1 MSYFGGQ
8 PTNPFGAPTPKPP
21 ILKRQVPPLPEN
33 LDMATLADIRC
44 SVNTFSPATGEI
56 IEVVVGV
63 EKRKFHVHDQILR
76 SGSAFFK
83 TALSKEWKEGK
94 TRVVLLPD
102 DAASLVD
109 RYVQWLYT
117 GKVGVTLDN
126 GKTDYA
132 TLAGLYCLGEKLM
145 HDAFQDRIVDALV
158 SGTREPNNNAG
169 HPTTC
174 SFPMKDVVDDIY
186 KGTPKGSP
194 ARRFMVDMHVMQG
207 TSGWIDVERPES
219 VNHEFA
225 VDLAFAMM
233 QERAVTGETKTKH
246 AELNRGIPCS
256 YHKHGKD
263 GVCGGKA

>member
-1 MSYFGGQ
+1 MSYFGQ
-8 PTNPFGAPTPKPP
+8 PTNAYKAQSTPKALFPEFQIP
-21 ILKRQVPPLPEN
+21 QVPE
-33 LDMATLADIRC
+33 TLTWRHLQ
-44 SVNTFSPATGEI
+44 TFAARATGEI
-56 IEVVVGV
+56 VEVVVGA

-76 SGSAFFK
+76 SGSAFFEG
-83 TALSKEWKEGK
+83 ALSKEWKEGQ

-102 DAASLVD
+102 DGASLVD

-117 GKVGVTLDN
+117 GKVGVTLDT
-126 GKTDYA
+126 GRTDYA

-145 HDAFQDRIVDALV
+145 HDSFQDRIIDAFV
-158 SGTREPNNNAG
+158 SGMREPLKYAG
-169 HPTTC
+169 PHTTSSC
-174 SFPMKDVVDDIY
+174 PFRDVVDEIY

-194 ARRFMVDMHVMQG
+194 GRRLMVNMHVMQG
-207 TSGWIDVERPES
+207 TSLWIDVEHPES

-233 QERAVTGETKTKH
+233 QHRAVTAETKTKH

-263 GVCGGKA
+263 GVCGGKARS

>member
-1 MSYFGGQ
+1 MAF
-8 PTNPFGAPTPKPP
+8 PFTNQTGLFKAHSIPKP
-21 ILKRQVPPLPEN
+21 QVPPVSEN

-44 SVNTFSPATGEI
+44 SVNIFSPATGEI
-56 IEVVVGV
+56 VEVVVGP
-63 EKRKFHVHDQILR
+63 EKRKFHLHDQILR
-76 SGSAFFK
+76 SGSAFFEA
-83 TALSKEWKEGK
+83 ALSKEWKEGQ

-117 GKVGVTLDN
+117 GKVGVTQDT
-126 GKTDYA
+126 GRTDYA

-145 HDAFQDRIVDALV
+145 HGAFQDRIVDAFV
-158 SGTREPNNNAG
+158 SGTREPVKNAFY
-169 HPTTC
+169 PATC
-174 SFPMKDVVDDIY
+174 SHPMKDVVDDIY

-194 ARRFMVDMHVMQG
+194 ARRLMVDMHVMQG
-207 TSGWIDVERPES
+207 TSAWIDVEHPES

-233 QERAVTGETKTKH
+233 QQRAVTAETKTKH